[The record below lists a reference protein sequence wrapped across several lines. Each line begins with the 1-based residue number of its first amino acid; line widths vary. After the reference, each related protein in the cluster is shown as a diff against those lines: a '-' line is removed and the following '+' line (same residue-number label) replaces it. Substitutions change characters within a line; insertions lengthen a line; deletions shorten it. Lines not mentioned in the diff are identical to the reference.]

1 VGELTVR
8 GVQREEKMR
17 GKRIGSDATRV
28 EGGEG
33 VPGYANTVVG
43 DSQRRVPILLSPT
56 PASSF
61 SGW

>member
-1 VGELTVR
+1 MQHG
-8 GVQREEKMR
+8 
-17 GKRIGSDATRV
+17 
-28 EGGEG
+28 EGGGGRG

-56 PASSF
+56 TASPF